1 MERLRLVARAGGS
14 VREVALGAAQA
25 LIPVAGNPA
34 ALLTACRRLVARKP
48 GSGPLVWLAARALCA
63 PNPADALRRS
73 EALLRAD
80 PTPDRIA
87 AWLPAGSVVLV
98 AQGVPYPGL
107 GRRPDLQVVIGEEA
121 AVPVADLVLAE
132 ATAWGPDGWLAP
144 TGTAA
149 LLQQASAS
157 GVGVWAVVGRGVA
170 LPEQMW
176 SLVVAA
182 HRPDQWAGFGL
193 DLLAPA
199 PVVQVL
205 GEMGPMLPGSVAGRS
220 DCPVV
225 AELFGGTV

>member
-25 LIPVAGNPA
+25 LSPVAGNPA

-63 PNPADALRRS
+63 PNPADALRQS

-80 PTPDRIA
+80 PTPDRIGA
-87 AWLPAGSVVLV
+87 SLPAGSVVVV
-98 AQGVPYPGL
+98 AQGVLYPGSD
-107 GRRPDLQVVIGEEA
+107 RRPDLQVVVGEEA
-121 AVPVADLVLAE
+121 AVPAANLVLAE

-149 LLQQASAS
+149 LLQQAAAS

-170 LPEQMW
+170 LPEKMW

-205 GEMGPMLPGSVAGRS
+205 GEMGPMLPGSIAGRS

>member
-25 LIPVAGNPA
+25 LSPVAGNPA

-63 PNPADALRRS
+63 PNPADALRQS

-80 PTPDRIA
+80 PTPDRIGA
-87 AWLPAGSVVLV
+87 SLPAGSVVLV
-98 AQGVPYPGL
+98 AQGVPYPGS
-107 GRRPDLQVVIGEEA
+107 GRRPDLQVVAGGET

-149 LLQQASAS
+149 LLQHASAS
-157 GVGVWAVVGRGVA
+157 RVAVWVVVGRGVA

-176 SLVVAA
+176 SLAVAA

-193 DLLAPA
+193 ELLATA
-199 PVVQVL
+199 SVVQVL
-205 GEMGPMLPGSVAGRS
+205 GETGPVLPGSVAGRS

>member
-1 MERLRLVARAGGS
+1 M
-14 VREVALGAAQA
+14 ALGAAQA
-25 LIPVAGNPA
+25 LSPVAGNPA

-63 PNPADALRRS
+63 PNPADALRQS

-80 PTPDRIA
+80 PTPDRIGA
-87 AWLPAGSVVLV
+87 SLPAGSVVEV
-98 AQGVPYPGL
+98 AQGVLYTGSD
-107 GRRPDLQVVIGEEA
+107 RRPALQVVAGGET

-149 LLQQASAS
+149 LLQHASAS
-157 GVGVWAVVGRGVA
+157 RVAVWVVVGRGVA

-176 SLVVAA
+176 SLVVADR
-182 HRPDQWAGFGL
+182 RPDQWAGFGL
-193 DLLAPA
+193 DLRGSGA
-199 PVVQVL
+199 VVQVL
-205 GEMGPMLPGSVAGRS
+205 GETGPVIPGSVAGRS

>member
-25 LIPVAGNPA
+25 LSPVAGNPA

-63 PNPADALRRS
+63 PNSADALRRS

-80 PTPDRIA
+80 PTPDRIGA
-87 AWLPAGSVVLV
+87 SLPAGSVVLV
-98 AQGVPYPGL
+98 ARGVPYPGS
-107 GRRPDLQVVIGEEA
+107 GRRPDLHVVAGEET

-149 LLQQASAS
+149 LLQHASAS
-157 GVGVWAVVGRGVA
+157 RVAVWVVVGRGVA

>member
-14 VREVALGAAQA
+14 AREVALGAAQA
-25 LIPVAGNPA
+25 LSPVAENPA
-34 ALLTACRRLVARKP
+34 ALLTACRRLVARRP

-63 PNPADALRRS
+63 PNPADALRQS
-73 EALLRAD
+73 EVLLRAD
-80 PTPDRIA
+80 PTPDRIGGS
-87 AWLPAGSVVLV
+87 LPAGSVVVV
-98 AQGVPYPGL
+98 AQGVPYPGSD
-107 GRRPDLQVVIGEEA
+107 RRPDLQVVVGEEA
-121 AVPVADLVLAE
+121 AVPAADLVLAE

-157 GVGVWAVVGRGVA
+157 GVEVWVVVGRGVA

-176 SLVVAA
+176 SLVVADR
-182 HRPDQWAGFGL
+182 RPDQWAGFGL
-193 DLLAPA
+193 DLLGSA

-205 GEMGPMLPGSVAGRS
+205 GETGPVIPGSVAGRS

>member
-1 MERLRLVARAGGS
+1 VVAGG
-14 VREVALGAAQA
+14 E
-25 LIPVAGNPA
+25 
-34 ALLTACRRLVARKP
+34 T
-48 GSGPLVWLAARALCA
+48 
-63 PNPADALRRS
+63 
-73 EALLRAD
+73 
-80 PTPDRIA
+80 
-87 AWLPAGSVVLV
+87 
-98 AQGVPYPGL
+98 
-107 GRRPDLQVVIGEEA
+107 

-193 DLLAPA
+193 ELLATA
-199 PVVQVL
+199 SVVQVL
-205 GEMGPMLPGSVAGRS
+205 RETGPVLPGSVAGLS